1 MTITEIFHS
10 IQGEGPFQGHPTV
23 FVRFT
28 GCDLR
33 CRWCDTAHAFHGG
46 QSITREVLVERL
58 AAFPCRRACLTGGE
72 PLLQHELPELASAL
86 IQANWSLSLET
97 GGHRPLAGL
106 PPALTIV
113 ADVKCPGSGEGGSFL
128 LENLAHLK
136 RGDELKFVVADEAD
150 VDFALSFHASQP
162 IPPGVRA
169 CISPAWG
176 ALDLPALARRIV
188 DSGQDV
194 VLGMQLH
201 KIIWGAEAQ
210 GV

>member
-1 MTITEIFHS
+1 
-10 IQGEGPFQGHPTV
+10 
-23 FVRFT
+23 
-28 GCDLR
+28 
-33 CRWCDTAHAFHGG
+33 
-46 QSITREVLVERL
+46 
-58 AAFPCRRACLTGGE
+58 
-72 PLLQHELPELASAL
+72 LLQHELPELVREL
-86 IQANWSLSLET
+86 LHEGWSLSLET
-97 GGHRPLAGL
+97 GGHRSLAGL
-106 PPALTIV
+106 PPELTVV

-128 LENLAHLK
+128 LENLGLLK
-136 RGDELKFVVADEAD
+136 AGDELKFVVADQVD
-150 VDFALSFHASQP
+150 VDFALTFHATQP
-162 IPPGVRA
+162 IPQGVRC

>member
-1 MTITEIFHS
+1 MTICEIFHS

-33 CRWCDTAHAFHGG
+33 CVWCDTTHAFQGG
-46 QSITREVLVERL
+46 QSISRQELIQRL
-58 AAFPCRRACLTGGE
+58 TAYPCRRACLTGGE
-72 PLLQHELPELASAL
+72 PLLQHEMPELVRDL
-86 IQANWSLSLET
+86 LREGWSLSMET
-97 GGHRPLAGL
+97 GGHRSLTGL
-106 PPALTIV
+106 PPELTVV

-128 LENLAHLK
+128 LENLGMLK
-136 RGDELKFVVADEAD
+136 AGDELKFVVADQAD
-150 VDFALSFHASQP
+150 VDFALAFHATQS
-162 IPPGVRA
+162 IPRGVRC

-201 KIIWGAEAQ
+201 KIIWGTEAQ